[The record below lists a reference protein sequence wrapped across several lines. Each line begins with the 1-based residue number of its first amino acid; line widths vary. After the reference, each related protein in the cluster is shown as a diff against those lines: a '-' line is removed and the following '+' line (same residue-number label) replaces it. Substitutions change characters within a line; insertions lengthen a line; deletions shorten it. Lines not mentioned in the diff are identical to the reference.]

1 MEIHSL
7 SNQASNSVIR
17 DGTKTKCSVV
27 FSADFGWRKTKK
39 QNKKSGFAN
48 SVHTHGAIFT
58 FFALPALTLHAD
70 TDLRFRLTKER
81 RSDSHL
87 SGCDQPRLRPPQ
99 VSTWR
104 LGRRTQ
110 LHSLHVQ
117 PGPSHQPHWRRTPSP
132 PPWPPRAAA
141 AICRCP
147 PTAHRPPLLH
157 HYLITGDTRLIS
169 RDEQQ
174 QVGRTEAG
182 RVHTASKY
190 RGRKR
195 GPPGAG
201 EAGWRH
207 GWASNAGS
215 IELLARKPGR
225 GSSLLYIMSVSVY
238 SVPPR
243 YRNLIFL

>member
-1 MEIHSL
+1 MTEL
-7 SNQASNSVIR
+7 KQ
-17 DGTKTKCSVV
+17 
-27 FSADFGWRKTKK
+27 SAVRYFQLILVGGKRKK
-39 QNKKSGFAN
+39 QNKKFAFVN
-48 SVHTHGAIFT
+48 SVHTHGAIFM

-70 TDLRFRLTKER
+70 TDLRFRLTKES

-104 LGRRTQ
+104 QGRRTQ

-132 PPWPPRAAA
+132 HPSPPRAAA

-157 HYLITGDTRLIS
+157 HSLVTGDTRLIS

-174 QVGRTEAG
+174 QVGRTGAG
-182 RVHTASKY
+182 QHLTASKAEAESAS
-190 RGRKR
+190 RLR
-195 GPPGAG
+195 AG
-201 EAGWRH
+201 EAG
-207 GWASNAGS
+207 GATG
-215 IELLARKPGR
+215 ELLPT
-225 GSSLLYIMSVSVY
+225 LVQ
-238 SVPPR
+238 
-243 YRNLIFL
+243 